1 MRNISEAYT
10 SMYEERKMKKEKRLA
25 REAEEAYQ
33 AKLSERKD
41 KRIQTATTNK
51 ENKMNKRQNTQF
63 GGKSPRNMQEEVI
76 SYLMDEGFANNE
88 VSAEVIASHMSEE
101 WMQEALQPLPK
112 DKMDRKQFKLDD
124 TSRFERSRGN
134 YDKSDKMLLRAQ
146 NIRNASYQAGPWK
159 GSGADARKRAGFGI
173 GTHKQMK
180 DLANKP
186 KSL

>member
-10 SMYEERKMKKEKRLA
+10 AMYEAQEGRRSPEERKKRAKEAGDKQTIDKIVGDYNKKRSEKKKEDPKK
-25 REAEEAYQ
+25 YY
-33 AKLSERKD
+33 AK
-41 KRIQTATTNK
+41 
-51 ENKMNKRQNTQF
+51 
-63 GGKSPRNMQEEVI
+63 EEVL

-112 DKMDRKQFKLDD
+112 DKMDRKQFRLDD
-124 TSRFERSRGN
+124 SSRFERSKGN

-180 DLANKP
+180 DLANKSKP
-186 KSL
+186 Q